1 MSMDNAEVD
10 GADFRHF
17 GPTATRLLEVGPQ
30 HDSILW
36 CLEVAMNQMD
46 TKSLVSVMA
55 DEERCKLLYMFLR
68 DGWLF
73 RIVEQPIVA
82 SNC

>member
-1 MSMDNAEVD
+1 MNSAELDSV
-10 GADFRHF
+10 DFRHF
-17 GPTATRLLEVGPQ
+17 GPTARRIFEVAPQ
-30 HDSILW
+30 HDGIFW
-36 CLEVAMNQMD
+36 CFEVAMNQMD

-68 DGWLF
+68 DRGLL
-73 RIVEQPIVA
+73 RIVEQTIVA